1 MTNLADLQDLTATSL
16 IELSV
21 SFYTP
26 LYLTCAFEAVEDI
39 MLHLPG
45 GTRICAT
52 L

>member
-1 MTNLADLQDLTATSL
+1 MTNLADLHDMIGTSS

-26 LYLTCAFEAVEDI
+26 LYLTCAFESVEGI

-45 GTRICAT
+45 GTRTCAT